1 MSRKARSVFA
11 MNGYKL
17 LLALLG
23 ATSAG
28 MVQAGDCDTCQV
40 PNRPASTCAC
50 CDDSGLLDVI
60 DQVAGRVHSELRVLS
75 GSRSFGKSHL
85 LCDHGCDILV
95 GHEAVHAHDTFDC
108 PNCHDGGGADA
119 VETTVIDD
127 GTGQSTAPSSSTPV
141 RPPSRLRSV
150 PAPGAVPDEQA
161 DPFVDEPRT
170 SGRTIP
176 GRTIEYQRKSPVR
189 TQYGQRYNTQAQNT
203 STADYWAGSEQEK
216 VTKAKSVKTVAAEPA
231 TVEDDFQN
239 AYRRRVVDQGSAS
252 ETDVVTSESD
262 SPEHSILEPLPTKN
276 AAVQP
281 LNRASKETLS
291 ASSQFH
297 NPLRP

>member
-1 MSRKARSVFA
+1 
-11 MNGYKL
+11 
-17 LLALLG
+17 
-23 ATSAG
+23 
-28 MVQAGDCDTCQV
+28 
-40 PNRPASTCAC
+40 
-50 CDDSGLLDVI
+50 
-60 DQVAGRVHSELRVLS
+60 
-75 GSRSFGKSHL
+75 
-85 LCDHGCDILV
+85 
-95 GHEAVHAHDTFDC
+95 
-108 PNCHDGGGADA
+108 
-119 VETTVIDD
+119 
-127 GTGQSTAPSSSTPV
+127 
-141 RPPSRLRSV
+141 
-150 PAPGAVPDEQA
+150 
-161 DPFVDEPRT
+161 VDEPRT

>member
-1 MSRKARSVFA
+1 

-17 LLALLG
+17 LFALLG
-23 ATSAG
+23 ATSTG

-40 PNRPASTCAC
+40 PNRATSTSAC

-75 GSRSFGKSHL
+75 GSRSFGKSPL
-85 LCDHGCDILV
+85 LCDHGCDTLI
-95 GHEAVHAHDTFDC
+95 GHEAVHAHDPWDC
-108 PNCHDGGGADA
+108 PNCHGGDGAEMS
-119 VETTVIDD
+119 ETTVIDD
-127 GTGQSTAPSSSTPV
+127 GTRQSTAPSSSAPV
-141 RPPSRLRSV
+141 RQPSRLRSV
-150 PAPGAVPDEQA
+150 PAPGVVPDEQA

-170 SGRTIP
+170 SGRMIP

-216 VTKAKSVKTVAAEPA
+216 VIKAKSVKTVASEPV

-239 AYRRRVVDQGSAS
+239 AYRRRVVDLSSAL

-262 SPEHSILEPLPTKN
+262 SPSQSILEPLPTKN
-276 AAVQP
+276 AEVQP
-281 LNRASKETLS
+281 LNRVSKEKPS
-291 ASSQFH
+291 VSSQFH